1 MTDELLTTLLT
12 PGPEGTP
19 HAVLSRAARALL
31 DLPSIPQTTEA
42 PPPWLAVHQRP
53 AATRLTAILSRYGGA
68 VLADAP
74 GLGKSYV
81 AMAVA
86 LMRGEPFTLVVPA
99 VLVDQW
105 KRLCSRF
112 AVTPEILTHEALSR
126 RHAAGAAESR
136 GSAPVAESDFD
147 RQGPSHRADAEP
159 RVHSRRQPRCP
170 SLLVVDEAHHFRN
183 PATKRYRALAE
194 LSLGARV
201 LLITATPVHNHIGD
215 LVHLLR
221 LFLRDDALA
230 GLGIPSLKRAAAGE
244 SWAALPAALAHLVV
258 ARSRSR
264 APSLA
269 LPVCAR
275 GKGVRV
281 GPAPPDRLREMVS
294 GIDKC
299 SPGPAGALVRMV
311 LLTRLA
317 SSLPAFRESVSRQEA
332 FADFSAEAGQSG
344 RALTR
349 RDFQRVF
356 PRGEEPDLQLA
367 LLQLLLSPGDGRRDA
382 GDRDSLR
389 HLRELS
395 TGLPDPKA
403 SRLDLLLSRHPARTI
418 VFTSSRATARYLQRA
433 LQRRHRVAAVMGA
446 RGVLPSGPAP
456 VSEVLALFAPV
467 ATGVAPPP
475 EALSIDVLIATD
487 LASEGL
493 NLQDASRVIHY
504 DLPWTAARL
513 SQRVGRIDRLGSA
526 HPRVQVLTFLPPA
539 PLADAIRMETRLLI
553 KARVGRRAGLFDW
566 CDRLQA
572 LVNDDDACLCAVS
585 GREAAVLLVVS
596 AGGTAEPVIVRE
608 SGVTA
613 DPRVACEL
621 LEDAA
626 AAPAVPV
633 DGTAQAI
640 LRSAICR
647 AAPLIRKRLDQLESA
662 RWRAGDR
669 DQLSRRL
676 IPMVVRE
683 ARRAAREG
691 NAPRVTELDAVIERL
706 GSGMTAGEE
715 LSLARLAERP
725 APLTVDSLCRWSE
738 RLPRPSGSPLGAPGC
753 RLPAPELQ
761 LVAAVLMVR

>member
-1 MTDELLTTLLT
+1 
-12 PGPEGTP
+12 
-19 HAVLSRAARALL
+19 
-31 DLPSIPQTTEA
+31 
-42 PPPWLAVHQRP
+42 
-53 AATRLTAILSRYGGA
+53 
-68 VLADAP
+68 
-74 GLGKSYV
+74 
-81 AMAVA
+81 
-86 LMRGEPFTLVVPA
+86 
-99 VLVDQW
+99 
-105 KRLCSRF
+105 
-112 AVTPEILTHEALSR
+112 
-126 RHAAGAAESR
+126 
-136 GSAPVAESDFD
+136 
-147 RQGPSHRADAEP
+147 
-159 RVHSRRQPRCP
+159 
-170 SLLVVDEAHHFRN
+170 
-183 PATKRYRALAE
+183 
-194 LSLGARV
+194 
-201 LLITATPVHNHIGD
+201 
-215 LVHLLR
+215 
-221 LFLRDDALA
+221 
-230 GLGIPSLKRAAAGE
+230 
-244 SWAALPAALAHLVV
+244 
-258 ARSRSR
+258 
-264 APSLA
+264 
-269 LPVCAR
+269 
-275 GKGVRV
+275 
-281 GPAPPDRLREMVS
+281 
-294 GIDKC
+294 
-299 SPGPAGALVRMV
+299 
-311 LLTRLA
+311 
-317 SSLPAFRESVSRQEA
+317 
-332 FADFSAEAGQSG
+332 
-344 RALTR
+344 
-349 RDFQRVF
+349 
-356 PRGEEPDLQLA
+356 
-367 LLQLLLSPGDGRRDA
+367 
-382 GDRDSLR
+382 
-389 HLRELS
+389 
-395 TGLPDPKA
+395 
-403 SRLDLLLSRHPARTI
+403 
-418 VFTSSRATARYLQRA
+418 
-433 LQRRHRVAAVMGA
+433 MGA

-475 EALSIDVLIATD
+475 QALSIDVLIATD

-633 DGTAQAI
+633 GGTAQAI

>member
-1 MTDELLTTLLT
+1 MTDDLLTTLLT
-12 PGPEGTP
+12 PGPEGAP

-68 VLADAP
+68 VLGDAP

-81 AMAVA
+81 TMAVA
-86 LMRGEPFTLVVPA
+86 LMRREPFTLVVPA

-105 KRLCSRF
+105 KRLCRRF
-112 AVTPEILTHEALSR
+112 EATPEILTHEALSR
-126 RHAAGAAESR
+126 
-136 GSAPVAESDFD
+136 
-147 RQGPSHRADAEP
+147 HRAC
-159 RVHSRRQPRCP
+159 RRDMKSLKDKRGLGDCP
-170 SLLVVDEAHHFRN
+170 MNGPARGLLVVDEAHHFRN

-244 SWAALPAALAHLVV
+244 RWAALPAALAHLVV

-269 LPVCAR
+269 LPVRAR

-281 GPAPPDRLREMVS
+281 GPAPPDRLRELVS
-294 GIDKC
+294 GIEKC
-299 SPGPAGALVRMV
+299 SEGPAGALVRMV

-332 FADFSAEAGQSG
+332 FADVSAEAGQSG

-367 LLQLLLSPGDGRRDA
+367 LLPLVLPPGDGRRDA
-382 GDRDSLR
+382 GDRDALR

-403 SRLDLLLSRHPARTI
+403 SRLDRLLSRHPARTI
-418 VFTSSRATARYLQRA
+418 VFTSSRATARYLQRT

-539 PLADAIRMETRLLI
+539 PLADAIRMEARLLV

-572 LVNDDDACLCAVS
+572 LVNEDDACLCAVS

-596 AGGTAEPVIVRE
+596 TGGTAEPFIVRE

-633 DGTAQAI
+633 DGASKAF

-647 AAPLIRKRLDQLESA
+647 ASPLIRKRLDQLESA

-676 IPMVVRE
+676 IPMVIRE

-738 RLPRPSGSPLGAPGC
+738 RLPASGC

-761 LVAAVLMVR
+761 LVAAVLVVR